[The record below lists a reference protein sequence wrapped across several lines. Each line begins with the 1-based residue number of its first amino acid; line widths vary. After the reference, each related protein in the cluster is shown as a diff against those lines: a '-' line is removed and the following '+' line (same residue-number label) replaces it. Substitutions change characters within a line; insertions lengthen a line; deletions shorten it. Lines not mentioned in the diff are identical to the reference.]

1 MARLIWSPQATRD
14 VQRLY
19 RFLAPKNT
27 GAAKRAV
34 QAIRAG
40 LRLLC
45 QQPRAGRPAPEMDEG
60 FREWLI
66 RFGRDGYVVLYRL
79 DRNDVVLLAI
89 RHGREAGYEESFEE
103 PAPDGD

>member
-19 RFLAPKNT
+19 RFLAAKNIA
-27 GAAKRAV
+27 AAKRAV
-34 QAIRAG
+34 QAIRSGVG
-40 LRLLC
+40 LIC
-45 QQPRAGRPAPEMDEG
+45 QQPRAGRPAPEMDEA

-79 DRNDVVLLAI
+79 DHKDVVLLAI
-89 RHGREAGYEESFEE
+89 RHGREAGYEESFDE
-103 PAPDGD
+103 PAADQD